1 MDKTRI
7 AAGQFAQDRQF
18 QRPAPGQS
26 ISNTTQRSR
35 GPIRHDPQV
44 SIQPIIMV
52 YADHNLE
59 FPPGYLAG
67 SGLS

>member
-7 AAGQFAQDRQF
+7 APGQFAQDRQF
-18 QRPAPGQS
+18 HRPAPGER

-44 SIQPIIMV
+44 SIQIPSIMA

-59 FPPGYLAG
+59 FPPG
-67 SGLS
+67 